1 MKKEQRLFVLSIAW
15 LIVVSL
21 GLMKLWAYSNTPGPA
36 ATGGITWPNETSIP
50 RDPEH
55 STLVVFAHPQCPCS
69 DASIEELARLMAH
82 VQGRV
87 TVRVVFY
94 RPAHAEAGWERTS
107 LWNRAEAIPGVTVS
121 ADDDGRQAAL
131 FGAMVSGQTML
142 YDASGTLAFEGGLTY
157 ARGHAG
163 DNAGS
168 TAIASLLLKGQALTH
183 HSPVFGCFLRESPA
197 AQS

>member
-1 MKKEQRLFVLSIAW
+1 MKKERLLFVLAIGW
-15 LIVVSL
+15 LMVVSL
-21 GLMKLWAYSNTPGPA
+21 GLLKLWAYSNTPGPS
-36 ATGGITWPNETSIP
+36 ATGGPAWPKATNIS
-50 RDPEH
+50 RDA
-55 STLVVFAHPQCPCS
+55 SRATLVVFVHPQCPCS

-87 TVRVVFY
+87 SVRAVFY
-94 RPAHAEAGWERTS
+94 RPSNAEAGWERTA
-107 LWNRAEAIPGVTVS
+107 LWTRAEAIPGVTVS

-131 FGAMVSGQTML
+131 FGAMVSGQAML
-142 YDASGTLAFEGGLTY
+142 YDATGRLDFAGGLTW

-168 TAIASLLLKGQALTH
+168 TAVTSLLLTGRALTR